1 METIRRSS
9 STIPFGYEL
18 NEDNTELLNPVPEQL
33 EELDK
38 MIKMIQMK
46 KLIMFIKRNK
56 LIRFI
61 QMKKLVRQRKNV
73 FQKIIVFFQ
82 VFLYRLPQTKSNF

>member
-18 NEDNTELLNPVPEQL
+18 NEDNTEWLNPIPEQI

-38 MIKMIQMK
+38 MITMINDRTLSLREASLFLEHK
-46 KLIMFIKRNK
+46 TG
-56 LIRFI
+56 RFI
-61 QMKKLVRQRKNV
+61 SHMGLKKIADKRKEAE
-73 FQKIIVFFQ
+73 
-82 VFLYRLPQTKSNF
+82 